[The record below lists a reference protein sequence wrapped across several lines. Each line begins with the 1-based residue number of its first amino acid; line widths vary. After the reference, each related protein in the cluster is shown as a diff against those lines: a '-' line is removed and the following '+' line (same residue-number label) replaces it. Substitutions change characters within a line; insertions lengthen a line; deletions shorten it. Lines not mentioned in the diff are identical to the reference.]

1 MELSK
6 LSSASLLEDEDAN
19 VAVFVTMVGI
29 FEFESLD
36 LQMDWKQGM
45 VFLSAVVVREEVDAV
60 ERDRNAQATGRVAR
74 IIGGN

>member
-60 ERDRNAQATGRVAR
+60 GRDRKAQATGRVAR
-74 IIGGN
+74 IIGGK

>member
-1 MELSK
+1 VELSK

-60 ERDRNAQATGRVAR
+60 GRDRNAQATGRVAR
-74 IIGGN
+74 IIGGK